1 MGSKKVNVSL
11 IKQYLDYQ
19 IHYEKEYGEK
29 TVVVMQVG
37 AFFEIY
43 GIDNEEEKIGNVD
56 KVAKTLNII
65 LSRKNRANLKNSI
78 HNPLMCGFGIVYL
91 DRHLNVLV
99 NNDYTVILIEQDPR
113 NKKKRDVTNI
123 FSPGVNISNIRSTD
137 PNNLVSIYIDIE
149 KCFKSGKKLMIL
161 GCSSIDLST
170 SKNVINQSHELID
183 NKITLFEDLN
193 RFLLIHNPIEIILN
207 VCDNGLNLLDDI
219 LNSTNIL
226 SSKVHNTYGK
236 NKDFSKVSFQNSF
249 LSKFFK
255 DTGGLTPIEYLDLEM
270 KPTAVR
276 SYLDL
281 LQFCY
286 EHSPTILNKL
296 NEPEIWNH
304 NEHLVLYND
313 VIYQLDLI
321 RNNGHLKGNSKI
333 KCLFDVVDKTQ
344 TSMGRRLLKYR
355 LTNPITNNKKLQK
368 RYDMIEIFINN
379 KDCLKFLKNKL
390 RKVIDIQRYFRKINL
405 KCIHPFEFHSLN
417 DSHENIIEIV
427 DFLSEKYHELNIVD
441 KNCVLQFKEFIKE
454 YYNFFDVEEMG
465 KYRLDNID
473 GNFIKK
479 GNSSKIEEIYIK
491 IINNEKIIETEK
503 QRLNKLLGITKKNG
517 TGAIS
522 LHISDKKEY
531 NFITTKARYKVL
543 ENKNGFE
550 YDMENKYEKKTV
562 GNNIKF
568 LNLPLR
574 KIHKCIL
581 NDKQIL
587 KENVK
592 EFYLNKLQYLSD
604 KYNTVFDKISNIIAV
619 IDVLQSSTY
628 CALDYGYCKPKLIES
643 EDSFFK
649 CEEVR
654 HPILE
659 RLAFTGEYI
668 TNDLNIGGEEKNGLL
683 LYGVNGSGK
692 STLSKAIG
700 LSIIMAQ
707 SGLYVPCKK
716 FSLSV
721 YNKIFTRITSND
733 NLFKGKSSF
742 IVEMTELRSIIK
754 FADKNS
760 IVLGDE
766 ICKGTEYKSALS
778 LIYAS
783 LNYFVNNKINFILAT
798 HFHKLYN
805 LLDDNKEVK
814 SNILFKHLSITRR
827 DDMIIYGRKIIDGI
841 GEDIYGLEIAKY
853 IIDDEDFIKLAF
865 ETRNRILGVTGN
877 ILDDNKSNYNKDLY
891 VDKCTV
897 CGKGNNETQLDTHHI
912 KEQHQFDENK
922 LLGHIKKDNLDNL
935 VVLCKY
941 HHNEV
946 HNGKLKI
953 NGYIHTNNGRYLDY
967 EYLNKKNTN
976 KKYSIETVE
985 IIINKFKGKTYSKKY
1000 MLSCLKKDN
1009 NIKMSQTTL
1018 NKILKGTY

>member
-1 MGSKKVNVSL
+1 
-11 IKQYLDYQ
+11 
-19 IHYEKEYGEK
+19 
-29 TVVVMQVG
+29 
-37 AFFEIY
+37 
-43 GIDNEEEKIGNVD
+43 
-56 KVAKTLNII
+56 
-65 LSRKNRANLKNSI
+65 
-78 HNPLMCGFGIVYL
+78 
-91 DRHLNVLV
+91 
-99 NNDYTVILIEQDPR
+99 
-113 NKKKRDVTNI
+113 
-123 FSPGVNISNIRSTD
+123 
-137 PNNLVSIYIDIE
+137 
-149 KCFKSGKKLMIL
+149 MIL

-170 SKNVINQSHELID
+170 GKNIVNQSHELID

-193 RFLLIHNPIEIILN
+193 RFVLIHNPIEIILN
-207 VCDNGLNLLDDI
+207 VCDNSLNLLDDI
-219 LNSTNIL
+219 LNSTSIL
-226 SSKVHNTYGK
+226 SRKVHNRYGK

-249 LSKFFK
+249 LSKVFK
-255 DTGGLTPIEYLDLEM
+255 DTSGLTPIEYLDLEM
-270 KPTAVR
+270 KPTAVK
-276 SYLDL
+276 SYMDL

-296 NEPEIWNH
+296 NKPEIWNH

-313 VIYQLDLI
+313 AIYQLDLI
-321 RNNGHLKGNSKI
+321 RNNSHLKENSKI
-333 KCLFDVVDKTQ
+333 KCLFDVVNKTR

-355 LTNPITNNKKLQK
+355 LTNPITNNEKLQK
-368 RYDMIEIFINN
+368 RYDMIEILINN
-379 KDCLKFLKNKL
+379 KNCLSFLKDKL
-390 RKVIDIQRYFRKINL
+390 RNIIDIQRYYRKINL
-405 KCIHPFEFHSLN
+405 NCLHPFQFHSLN
-417 DSHENIIEIV
+417 DSHQNIIEIM
-427 DFLSEKYHELNIVD
+427 DFLSEKYPELNILD

-454 YYNFFDVEEMG
+454 YCNFFDIDEMG
-465 KYRLDNID
+465 KYGLDTID
-473 GNFIKK
+473 GNFIKE
-479 GNSSKIEEIYIK
+479 GNSSKIEGIDSEISSY
-491 IINNEKIIETEK
+491 EKIIEKEK
-503 QRLNKLLGITKKNG
+503 KKLNKLLNITKKDG
-517 TGAIS
+517 TCAIT
-522 LHISDKKEY
+522 LHISAEKKEY
-531 NFITTKARYKVL
+531 NFVTTKTRYKVL
-543 ENKNGFE
+543 EKKKGFE
-550 YDMENKYEKKTV
+550 YDDNNKYEKKTV
-562 GNNIKF
+562 GNNVKF
-568 LNLPLR
+568 FNSSLKKITKFILDYKRKLR
-574 KIHKCIL
+574 
-581 NDKQIL
+581 
-587 KENVK
+587 EEVK
-592 EFYLNKLQYLSD
+592 EFYLNKLEYLSD
-604 KYNTVFDKISNIIAV
+604 KYNTVLDKISNIIAE
-619 IDVLQSSTY
+619 IDILQSSTC
-628 CALDYGYCKPKLIES
+628 CALEYGYCKPQLIES
-643 EDSFFK
+643 EESFFE

-668 TNDLNIGGEEKNGLL
+668 TNDLNIGGEEKSGLL

-692 STLSKAIG
+692 SSLSKAIG

-707 SGLYVPCKK
+707 AGLYVPCKK

-721 YNKIFTRITSND
+721 YNKIFTRITSDD

-742 IVEMTELRSIIK
+742 AVEMTELRSIIK
-754 FADKNS
+754 YADKKS

-766 ICKGTEYKSALS
+766 VCKGTEYKSALS

-798 HFHKLYN
+798 HFHKLYK

-814 SNILFKHLSITRR
+814 SNILFKHLSISRR

-853 IIDDEDFIKLAF
+853 IIDDEDFIKLAYK
-865 ETRNRILGVTGN
+865 TRNRILGITGN
-877 ILDDNKSNYNKDLY
+877 ILDENKSNYNKDLY

-897 CGKGNNETQLDTHHI
+897 CGKGSNETQLDTHHI

-941 HHNEV
+941 HHNDV

-985 IIINKFKGKTYSKKY
+985 MIVNKFKGKTYSKKY

>member
-1 MGSKKVNVSL
+1 MKSKKVDESL
-11 IKQYLDYQ
+11 IKKYLDYHV
-19 IHYEKEYGEK
+19 HYKKEYGEK
-29 TVVVMQVG
+29 SVVLMQVG
-37 AFFEIY
+37 AFFEVY
-43 GIDNEEEKIGNVD
+43 GIDNEEEKIGNVE
-56 KVAKTLNII
+56 KIAKTLNII

-78 HNPLMCGFGIVYL
+78 HNPLMCGFQLPYL
-91 DRHLNVLV
+91 DRHLNVLLQ
-99 NNDYTVILIEQDPR
+99 NDYTVILIEQDPK
-113 NKKKRDVTNI
+113 NKKNRDITNI
-123 FSPGVNISNIRSTD
+123 FSPGVNINNIESTD
-137 PNNLVSIYIDIE
+137 PNNIVSIYIDVE

-170 SKNVINQSHELID
+170 SNSVINQSHELID

-193 RFLLIHNPIEIILN
+193 RFLLIHNPIEIVLN
-207 VCDNGLNLLDDI
+207 VCDNGLNLLDEI
-219 LNSTNIL
+219 LNSTTIL
-226 SSKVHNTYGK
+226 SRKVHNIYGK

-249 LSKFFK
+249 LSKLFK

-270 KPTAVR
+270 KPTAVK
-276 SYLDL
+276 SYMDL
-281 LQFCY
+281 LQFSY

-296 NEPEIWNH
+296 KKPEIWNH
-304 NEHLVLYND
+304 NDHLVLYND
-313 VIYQLDLI
+313 AIYQLDLI
-321 RNNGHLKGNSKI
+321 SNNSHLKGNSKI
-333 KCLFDVVDKTQ
+333 KCLFDVVNKTQ

-355 LTNPITNNKKLQK
+355 LTNPITNKEKLQK

-379 KDCLKFLKNKL
+379 KDCLNFLKNKL
-390 RKVIDIQRYFRKINL
+390 KKVVDVQRYYRKINL

-417 DSHENIIEIV
+417 ESHEKIIEIL
-427 DFLSEKYHELNIVD
+427 DFLCKKYPDLNID
-441 KNCVLQFKEFIKE
+441 KKCVLQLKEFIKE
-454 YYNFFDVEEMG
+454 YCNFFDIYEMG
-465 KYRLDNID
+465 KYRLENID
-473 GNFIKK
+473 GNFIQK
-479 GNSSKIEEIYIK
+479 GNSEKIEEIDNK
-491 IINNEKIIETEK
+491 ITKNQNIIEKELES
-503 QRLNKLLGITKKNG
+503 LNKLLGITKKNG
-517 TGAIS
+517 TGAIT
-522 LHISDKKEY
+522 LHISSEKKEY
-531 NFITTKARYKVL
+531 NFLVTKTRYKVL
-543 ENKNGFE
+543 EKKKGFE

-568 LNLPLR
+568 LNSPLR
-574 KIHKCIL
+574 KINKCIL
-581 NDKQIL
+581 NDKNKL
-587 KENVK
+587 KEEVK
-592 EFYLNKLQYLSD
+592 EFYLNKLKYLSD
-604 KYNTVFDKISNIIAV
+604 KYNTIFDKISNIVAE
-619 IDVLQSSTY
+619 IDVLQSSTN
-628 CALDYGYCKPKLIES
+628 CALDYGYCKPELIES
-643 EDSFFK
+643 EESFFK

-668 TNDLNIGGEEKNGLL
+668 TNNLSIGDDEKTGLL

-692 STLSKAIG
+692 SSLSKAIG

-707 SGLYVPCKK
+707 AGLYVPCKK

-721 YNKIFTRITSND
+721 YNKLFTRITSND

-742 IVEMTELRSIIK
+742 TVEMTELRSIIK
-754 FADKNS
+754 FADKKS

-827 DDMIIYGRKIIDGI
+827 DDMIIYGRKIRDGI

-853 IIDDEDFIKLAF
+853 IIDDEDFIDLAYK
-865 ETRNRILGVTGN
+865 TRNRILGVTGN

-897 CGKGNNETQLDTHHI
+897 CGKGSNETQLDTHHI

-985 IIINKFKGKTYSKKY
+985 MIVNKFKGKTYSKKY